1 MSASTDPTHLSATA
15 LSALLAARE
24 VSSEEVTR
32 AHLSRIEALD
42 PRLRAFTQVLH
53 DEALAAARGL
63 DDERRRGEIRGP
75 LHGLPISVKESL
87 DMAGMASTLGVASR
101 RGHRAAGDAGVT
113 ALLRRAGAVILGR
126 TNVSQLLLY
135 NETRNPLFGQTANPW
150 SLDHSPG
157 GSSGGE
163 AAAIAA
169 GMSPLGIGTDI
180 GGSIRVPAHCCGI
193 AGMKPTL
200 DRWTNLGSNSALL
213 GQEAIRSQV
222 GPMAR
227 SARDIAL
234 VMSELDPAT
243 MSELDVRVPPFP
255 FTEPA
260 SVEVARLRVGFYC
273 DDGLVPSSTAVA
285 RAVVKAASALRARGA
300 TVVPFTPPGIPDAVY
315 GYFAALSA
323 DGGATALSLL
333 QGGEQGGDAADIDV
347 SLRSLRTMASL
358 PPFARRAAARVAGL
372 AGERRL
378 QRLLE
383 VTGPKSVAELW
394 RATHAL
400 REARASIASAMRAES
415 LDLLLC
421 PPYAT
426 PALPHT
432 ASRDFVLAGS
442 SAMLW
447 NLAQF
452 PAGVVPVTR
461 VREDEARRE
470 RPRDRL
476 EKRAAAVDAK
486 SEGLPVG
493 VQVVGF
499 PFSDHV
505 VLAAMIAIEDELA
518 GEPDRPVTP
527 VSPPSLAG

>member
-1 MSASTDPTHLSATA
+1 MSASTDPTRLSATA
-15 LSALLAARE
+15 LSSLLAARE

-32 AHLSRIEALD
+32 AHLARIEALD

-75 LHGLPISVKESL
+75 LHGLPITVKESL

-135 NETRNPLFGQTANPW
+135 NEARNPLFGQTANPW

-200 DRWTNLGSNSALL
+200 DRWTNLGSNTALL

-227 SARDIAL
+227 SARDLAL
-234 VMSELDPAT
+234 VMAELDPAT
-243 MSELDVRVPPFP
+243 MAALDVRVPPFP

-323 DGGATALSLL
+323 DGGATAMSLL
-333 QGGEQGGDAADIDV
+333 RGDAADVDV
-347 SLRSLRTMASL
+347 SLRSLRAMASL
-358 PPFARRAAARVAGL
+358 PSFARRAAARVAGI

-394 RATHAL
+394 RVTHAL
-400 REARASIASAMRAES
+400 REARAAIASAMRAES

-442 SAMLW
+442 AAMLW

-461 VREDEARRE
+461 VRAGEARRE

-476 EKRAAAVDAK
+476 EKRAAEVDAK

-493 VQVVGF
+493 VQVVGL

-505 VLAAMIAIEDELA
+505 VLAAMITIEDELA

-527 VSPPSLAG
+527 VSPPPLAG

>member
-1 MSASTDPTHLSATA
+1 MSASTDPTCLTATA
-15 LSALLAARE
+15 LSLLLAARE
-24 VSSEEVTR
+24 VSAEEVAR
-32 AHLSRIEALD
+32 AHLARIEALD

-75 LHGLPISVKESL
+75 LHGLPITVKESL

-135 NETRNPLFGQTANPW
+135 NEARNPLFGQTANPW

-193 AGMKPTL
+193 AGLKPTL
-200 DRWTNLGSNSALL
+200 DRWTNLGSNTALL

-222 GPMAR
+222 GPLAR
-227 SARDIAL
+227 SARDLAL

-243 MSELDVRVPPFP
+243 MAALDVRVPPFP

-285 RAVVKAASALRARGA
+285 RAVEKAASALRARGA

-323 DGGATALSLL
+323 DGGATAMSLL
-333 QGGEQGGDAADIDV
+333 QGDAADVDV
-347 SLRSLRTMASL
+347 SLRSLRAMASL
-358 PPFARRAAARVAGL
+358 PSFARRAAARVAGI

-394 RATHAL
+394 RVTHAL
-400 REARASIASAMRAES
+400 REARAAIASAMRAES

-426 PALPHT
+426 PALRHT

-442 SAMLW
+442 AAMLW

-461 VREDEARRE
+461 VRAGEARRE

-476 EKRAAAVDAK
+476 EKRAAEVDAK

-493 VQVVGF
+493 VQVVGL

-527 VSPPSLAG
+527 VSPPPLAG